1 MQAVLLHTRC
11 VSNPHPVPRATLDCS
26 SSAVQSRAPLSIW
39 QSCFASLRVT
49 SGRHDSELAHTLG
62 NLATGTDSWLKRQR
76 SSVQFDSE
84 RVAISSSSRSGL
96 GSKAVEV
103 VVLVL
108 RPVVEVPVYVVVGLA
123 VGL

>member
-1 MQAVLLHTRC
+1 M
-11 VSNPHPVPRATLDCS
+11 
-26 SSAVQSRAPLSIW
+26 
-39 QSCFASLRVT
+39 RVT